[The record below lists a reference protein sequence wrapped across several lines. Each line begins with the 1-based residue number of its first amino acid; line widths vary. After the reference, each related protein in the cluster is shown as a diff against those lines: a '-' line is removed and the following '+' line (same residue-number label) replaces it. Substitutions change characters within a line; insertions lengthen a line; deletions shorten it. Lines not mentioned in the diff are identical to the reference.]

1 VPEVVDDGITGFV
14 VDGEAE
20 AVEAVGRLGELDRR
34 QVRRRFEER
43 FTAGR
48 MAREY
53 VRLYE
58 QLASAKH

>member
-1 VPEVVDDGITGFV
+1 VPEVVDHGITGFV

-20 AVEAVGRLGELDRR
+20 AIEAIGRLGELDRR

-43 FTAGR
+43 FTSNR

-58 QLASAKH
+58 QLASAKR